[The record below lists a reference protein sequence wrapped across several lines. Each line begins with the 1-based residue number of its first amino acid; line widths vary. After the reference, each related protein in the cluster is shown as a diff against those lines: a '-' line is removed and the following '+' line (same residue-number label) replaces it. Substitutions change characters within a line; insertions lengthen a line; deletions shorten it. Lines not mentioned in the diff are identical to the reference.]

1 MQAIPKDLAKKL
13 PISADAKKKKYSA
26 EKIACFRRCMK
37 KVGVKAQKECLKKC
51 MTDKKK
57 EVKST
62 DKIKQ
67 QKDKTKDKTTAKPER
82 RSGGRGGGGG
92 GGGGGKG
99 GGGAPRVRQP
109 PIVPTQPTAQ
119 RTMQPPPLVTL
130 KAKAPKEPKIPK
142 IPAPIIRVPD
152 FSKRKKPSAKDLQRM
167 EDEVAARH
175 GAPAPAP
182 AGGVNPFRPSQSLD
196 TNMRDGTPIPQEP
209 LPASP
214 EDVLMGMA
222 TPIPTPVRTPS
233 PPDVRMGTPLPA
245 SDYGTDDEVTNITT
259 PAPRDDSPSV
269 ANVFFVHPTSRG
281 RPKRQQRTANAR
293 AQQLAQANVNVALG
307 AGTPAQEALVDS
319 SIVNQQ
325 RHNMISAT
333 REMMSSIPADRASPP
348 AQPHS
353 LQSSPVQSHPEMTQI
368 PGARSST
375 SAYQGHNV
383 DEPEALELA
392 LARSMTEITDGQ
404 VAGTT
409 PARVALKERRQD
421 FNSRRRNTVAGTQQ
435 SARDATVDQRRRQN
449 THTRAMANA
458 RRVAQAKADELS
470 QGAFN
475 LARAKATVRAVD
487 NQIQADNLQRAQQA
501 VRVADAQIQAR
512 QAADVVTA
520 RIKDAQL
527 QTQASIAQTLG
538 GRKRT
543 QTAVAKPRR
552 STAEEI
558 AQADRKMTED
568 IERNMRKIRFDTEA
582 NILAE
587 YSASVRNKAHR
598 GFRKRSDSL
607 ENVDALLTNFA
618 RTPTPPSQS
627 RGSLDDDLIGDW
639 DGTPSPASTEP
650 YIHSGDTPSPNT
662 LVQTMVKRTQFQQ
675 FARQERAKLQDFAK
689 GERAKLESRYTTV
702 PAIRYIG
709 NSRIV
714 GNGAGNGAGAVDRG
728 DYIDNTSNH
737 QEEEK
742 EEYDQ
747 QEFKSAE

>member
-13 PISADAKKKKYSA
+13 PISADAKKKRYSA

-67 QKDKTKDKTTAKPER
+67 QKEKSKDKTTAKPER

-92 GGGGGKG
+92 GGGK

-109 PIVPTQPTAQ
+109 PIVPTQPTGQ

-130 KAKAPKEPKIPK
+130 KSKQPTEPK
-142 IPAPIIRVPD
+142 IPAPVIRVPD
-152 FSKRKKPSAKDLQRM
+152 WSKRKKPSAKDLQRM
-167 EDEVAARH
+167 EDEVFARY
-175 GAPAPAP
+175 GGPAPAVP
-182 AGGVNPFRPSQSLD
+182 AGGVAPANPFRPTQSLD
-196 TNMRDGTPIPQEP
+196 TNMKDGTPIPQVP
-209 LPASP
+209 LPPSP
-214 EDVLMGMA
+214 ADVRMGMA
-222 TPIPTPVRTPS
+222 SRSPTPVRTPS

-245 SDYGTDDEVTNITT
+245 SDYGTDDEVTAITT

-333 REMMSSIPADRASPP
+333 RELMSSIPADRASPP

-383 DEPEALELA
+383 DEDEPEALEMV
-392 LARSMTEITDGQ
+392 LARSMAEITDGQ

-409 PARVALKERRQD
+409 PARVTLKEELQD

-435 SARDATVDQRRRQN
+435 SARDATVEQRRRQN

-458 RRVAQAKADELS
+458 RRVAQEKADELS

-487 NQIQADNLQRAQQA
+487 NQLTADNLQRAQQA

-520 RIKDAQL
+520 RIKDTQL

-538 GRKRT
+538 GRKE
-543 QTAVAKPRR
+543 Q
-552 STAEEI
+552 
-558 AQADRKMTED
+558 D
-568 IERNMRKIRFDTEA
+568 
-582 NILAE
+582 ILAE

-598 GFRKRSDSL
+598 GFSKRPDSL

-627 RGSLDDDLIGDW
+627 RGSLDDDWIGDW

-650 YIHSGDTPSPNT
+650 YVHRGDTPSPT
-662 LVQTMVKRTQFQQ
+662 TMTQTMLKREKFRD
-675 FARQERAKLQDFAK
+675 FAKEERAKLT
-689 GERAKLESRYTTV
+689 SRYVTV

-709 NSRIV
+709 NSRVV

-728 DYIDNTSNH
+728 DYISNTSNH

>member
-67 QKDKTKDKTTAKPER
+67 QKEKSKDKTTAKPER

-92 GGGGGKG
+92 GGKG
-99 GGGAPRVRQP
+99 SGAPRVRQP
-109 PIVPTQPTAQ
+109 PIVPTQPTGQ

-130 KAKAPKEPKIPK
+130 KSKQPTEPK
-142 IPAPIIRVPD
+142 IPAPVIRVPD
-152 FSKRKKPSAKDLQRM
+152 FSKRKKPSAKDLRRM
-167 EDEVAARH
+167 EDEVFARY
-175 GAPAPAP
+175 GGPAPAVP
-182 AGGVNPFRPSQSLD
+182 AGVNPFRPSQSLD
-196 TNMRDGTPIPQEP
+196 TNMRDGTPIPQVP
-209 LPASP
+209 LPPSP
-214 EDVLMGMA
+214 ADVRMGMA
-222 TPIPTPVRTPS
+222 SRSPTPVRTPS
-233 PPDVRMGTPLPA
+233 PPDVRMSTPLPA
-245 SDYGTDDEVTNITT
+245 SDYGTDDEVTAITT

-269 ANVFFVHPTSRG
+269 ANVFFVHPASRG

-333 REMMSSIPADRASPP
+333 RELMSSIPADRASPP

-375 SAYQGHNV
+375 SAYQGHGV
-383 DEPEALELA
+383 DEPEALEIA
-392 LARSMTEITDGQ
+392 LERSMAEIIDGQ

-409 PARVALKERRQD
+409 PARVTLKEELQD

-435 SARDATVDQRRRQN
+435 SARDATVEQRRRQN

-487 NQIQADNLQRAQQA
+487 NQIQADNL
-501 VRVADAQIQAR
+501 RVADAQIRAR
-512 QAADVVTA
+512 QAADIVTA
-520 RIKDAQL
+520 QIKADNLQRAQASVRAVNAQL

-543 QTAVAKPRR
+543 QTAVAKPTR

-558 AQADRKMTED
+558 AQAERETIED
-568 IERNMRKIRFDTEA
+568 ITRGMRKVRFDTEA
-582 NILAE
+582 KDYQDLN
-587 YSASVRNKAHR
+587 YSLMA
-598 GFRKRSDSL
+598 
-607 ENVDALLTNFA
+607 
-618 RTPTPPSQS
+618 PSQPSPS

-639 DGTPSPASTEP
+639 DGTPSPTSTEP
-650 YIHSGDTPSPNT
+650 YVHRGDTPSPKT
-662 LVQTMVKRTQFQQ
+662 MTQTMLKREKFRT
-675 FARQERAKLQDFAK
+675 FAKEERAKLT
-689 GERAKLESRYTTV
+689 SRYVTV
-702 PAIRYIG
+702 PAVRYIG
-709 NSRIV
+709 NNRVV

-742 EEYDQ
+742 EEYEQ